1 MKEELKIKETP
12 TCPHCGQKM
21 SKCET
26 PTYNFGDVSSGW
38 NDPFLYICFNDEC
51 KFFVEGWERM
61 KKYYGK
67 NASYRFMYQPTNGIG
82 HAIAVFSKD
91 ALKGQICKDETEST

>member
-1 MKEELKIKETP
+1 MNEELKIKETP

-51 KFFVEGWERM
+51 KFFVEDSGFFKRC
-61 KKYYGK
+61 
-67 NASYRFMYQPTNGIG
+67 
-82 HAIAVFSKD
+82 V
-91 ALKGQICKDETEST
+91 KGSDLQG